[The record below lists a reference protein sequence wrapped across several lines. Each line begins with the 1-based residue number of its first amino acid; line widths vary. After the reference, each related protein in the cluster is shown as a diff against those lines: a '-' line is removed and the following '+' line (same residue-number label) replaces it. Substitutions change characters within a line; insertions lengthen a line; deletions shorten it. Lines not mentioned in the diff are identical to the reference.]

1 MSSIN
6 EPIVGIGDVFGAQL
20 RKRNHVINLLSS
32 LVQRFGF
39 QQLEVPVIEK
49 ASSFDEKIV
58 GKSPW
63 PEWDKRGCFYLTV
76 DNYNSSYDV
85 KSSTEAAPLNPEGTI
100 SVTRWL
106 GKMIQE
112 IGEDSFPLKLFYDV
126 QCFRNELLD
135 NLSPIKHR
143 QFRQFGIEILGSAS
157 IAADTEIACM
167 INQSLLLLGFPQ
179 ESVVMRISDIRIFK
193 QLIEDSGI
201 TYEDSLVIKELMDSV
216 AESRAGKNPAQ
227 APSLKEELW
236 KLLNSYNLSTKIR
249 EMWTCVLD
257 EPHRHLSEETKEF
270 FGEKYYDAFDAL
282 IMLTTSLQGNNITA
296 KADLCAVRSHE
307 YYTGLSFEIDV
318 VSEAVSY
325 YEIAGGGRFDK
336 LISSFL
342 TEDVN
347 DTVVPSTGFAFG
359 VERLIEAAT
368 GFGLMSNLK
377 SMEFH
382 SNFDESSADT
392 LLVPDGEGNKCN
404 SYIKCMEE
412 VESFSPELRTN
423 IYVGDSFTASSIEK
437 YSLTCGVKNV
447 KLDK

>member
-1 MSSIN
+1 MSNVN
-6 EPIVGIGDVFGAQL
+6 EPIVGISDVFGAPL
-20 RKRNHVINLLSS
+20 RKRNYVINLLSG
-32 LVQRFGF
+32 LAQKFGF
-39 QQLEVPVIEK
+39 QQLEVPVVEK

-63 PEWDKRGCFYLTV
+63 PEWDKRGCFYLMI
-76 DNYNSSYDV
+76 DNYQSSYDM
-85 KSSTEAAPLNPEGTI
+85 KSSTEMALLNPEGTI

-112 IGEDSFPLKLFYDV
+112 IGVDSFPLKLFYDV
-126 QCFRNELLD
+126 QCFRNELVGS
-135 NLSPIKHR
+135 LSPIKHR

-157 IAADTEIACM
+157 VAADTEIACM

-201 TYEDSLVIKELMDSV
+201 TYEDSLEIKELMDSV
-216 AESRAGKNPAQ
+216 AESRAGKNPSR
-227 APSLKEELW
+227 APSLKKELW
-236 KLLNSYNLSTKIR
+236 TLLNSYNLAEKIQK
-249 EMWTCVLD
+249 MWMCILD
-257 EPHRHLSEETKEF
+257 DPHNHISEETKQF
-270 FGEKYYDAFDAL
+270 FGKEYYSAFDAL
-282 IMLTTSLQGNNITA
+282 IMLTTSLQSNNITA
-296 KADLCAVRSHE
+296 KADLCVVRSHE

-318 VSEAVSY
+318 VSKSASY

-336 LISSFL
+336 LVSSFL
-342 TEDVN
+342 TEEDG

-377 SMEFH
+377 SLEFY
-382 SNFDESSADT
+382 SNFDKSSADT
-392 LLVPDGEGNKCN
+392 LLVPNSKGNKCI

-412 VESFSPELRTN
+412 VKNLSPELRTN
-423 IYVGDSFTASSIEK
+423 IYVGDSPTGVNIEK
-437 YSLTCGVKNV
+437 YALTCGVKNV
-447 KLDK
+447 KLDE